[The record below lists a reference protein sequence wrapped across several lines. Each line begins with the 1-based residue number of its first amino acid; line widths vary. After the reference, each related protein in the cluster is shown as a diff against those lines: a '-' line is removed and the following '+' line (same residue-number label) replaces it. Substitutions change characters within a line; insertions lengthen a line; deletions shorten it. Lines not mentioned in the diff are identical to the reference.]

1 MRAHFQNLTN
11 FFGRKAFDFAKHKG
25 HSLLSGCVLKI
36 DAWEDRRKV
45 ERFVSKFGVG
55 FPVGIDN
62 GSIFESYQTTSNV
75 RRDLRQLSGSGE
87 ASHRR

>member
-1 MRAHFQNLTN
+1 MPELDRYAETN
-11 FFGRKAFDFAKHKG
+11 SDKLVIIG
-25 HSLLSGCVLKI
+25 V

>member
-1 MRAHFQNLTN
+1 MPELDRYAETN
-11 FFGRKAFDFAKHKG
+11 SDKLVIIG
-25 HSLLSGCVLKI
+25 V

-62 GSIFESYQTTSNV
+62 GSICESY
-75 RRDLRQLSGSGE
+75 
-87 ASHRR
+87 